1 MSIGSGSFGSSSSA
15 AGNVAASRRLP
26 SKTMQRIMAL
36 RLSQKTAAAEVE
48 MRARETGASP
58 DSSAMAYDDREE
70 PGAVDDSKTRR
81 LGLIDLLRGPF
92 DVKSVAL
99 TGLFVL
105 AVFYT
110 MYFMRAMLLPLVL
123 ALLLSYLLTPL
134 VRGLGQIHVRPPLG
148 AAIILLSLVGL
159 LGYGIY
165 FLSEPVA
172 GWIEKAPYS
181 LHQLQQKLLPLKK
194 PIEKVAQAT
203 GEIDKLTSPEQPQ
216 QPVAQTV
223 VVKRSAFFEAF
234 LTQGPEFVASTVVML
249 ILLYFL
255 LAYDG
260 VFLSKI
266 IKVTPKLGDKKKAVS
281 IMREIESQISRYL
294 LTITLINIGLGIA
307 VGTTVHFLGL
317 RNPIMWGAMVAVLN
331 FIPYLGALT
340 GIICMTLGAVLSYDS
355 LGYAMVFPAS
365 YLIIAILEGNFITPW
380 VLGRSLTLNP
390 VLILI
395 ALAFWGWMWG
405 ISGMILAVPILATFK
420 IFCDHIEPMAPV
432 SEFMS

>member
-1 MSIGSGSFGSSSSA
+1 
-15 AGNVAASRRLP
+15 
-26 SKTMQRIMAL
+26 MA
-36 RLSQKTAAAEVE
+36 V
-48 MRARETGASP
+48 
-58 DSSAMAYDDREE
+58 DDREE
-70 PGAVDDSKTRR
+70 IGTAEKPEARPLRLTDAFRR
-81 LGLIDLLRGPF
+81 PF
-92 DVKSVAL
+92 DIRSFAL

-123 ALLLSYLLTPL
+123 ALLLSYLLAPVVRALGRIRIGPAMGSAL
-134 VRGLGQIHVRPPLG
+134 V
-148 AAIILLSLVGL
+148 LLSVVGVLV
-159 LGYGIY
+159 YGVS
-165 FLSEPVA
+165 FLSEPAA
-172 GWIEKAPYS
+172 GWLEKAPYS
-181 LHQLQQKLLPLKK
+181 LHQLQEKLLPLKK
-194 PIEKVAQAT
+194 PIEQVAQAT
-203 GEIDKLTSPEQPQ
+203 GELDKLTAPEASQEKP
-216 QPVAQTV
+216 QTV
-223 VVKRSAFFEAF
+223 VVKRSAFAEKFF
-234 LTQGPEFVASTVVML
+234 TQGPEFIASTVVMF

-260 VFLSKI
+260 VFLDKI
-266 IKVTPKLGDKKKAVS
+266 IRVTPKLGDKKRAVS

-294 LTITLINIGLGIA
+294 LTITLINIGLGIS
-307 VGTTVHFLGL
+307 VGLTVYFLGL

-355 LGYAMVFPAS
+355 LGYAMIFPAS
-365 YLIIAILEGNFITPW
+365 YLLIAIIEGNFITPW

-420 IFCDHIEPMAPV
+420 IFCEHIEPMKPV

>member
-1 MSIGSGSFGSSSSA
+1 MTFDDRQETGPSSSA
-15 AGNVAASRRLP
+15 AKAR
-26 SKTMQRIMAL
+26 QL
-36 RLSQKTAAAEVE
+36 RLTD
-48 MRARETGASP
+48 M
-58 DSSAMAYDDREE
+58 
-70 PGAVDDSKTRR
+70 
-81 LGLIDLLRGPF
+81 LRGPF
-92 DVKSVAL
+92 DIKSIAL

-123 ALLLSYLLTPL
+123 ALLLSYLLAPL
-134 VRGLGQIHVRPPLG
+134 VRALGRIRIGPPLG
-148 AAIILLSLVGL
+148 AAVVLLSVIGL
-159 LGYGIY
+159 LVYGIS
-165 FLSEPVA
+165 FLSEPA
-172 GWIEKAPYS
+172 ASWLEKAPYS
-181 LHQLQQKLLPLKK
+181 LHQIQQKLLPLKK

-203 GEIDKLTSPEQPQ
+203 GEIDKLTTPAEPHATQP
-216 QPVAQTV
+216 QTV
-223 VVKRSAFFEAF
+223 VVKRSAFAEAF
-234 LTQGPEFVASTVVML
+234 FTQGPEFVASAVVMF

-260 VFLSKI
+260 VFLTKI
-266 IKVTPKLGDKKKAVS
+266 IRITPRLGDKKRAVS

-317 RNPIMWGAMVAVLN
+317 RNPIMWGAMVAILN
-331 FIPYLGALT
+331 FVPYLGALT

-365 YLIIAILEGNFITPW
+365 YLIIAILEVNFITPW

-420 IFCDHIEPMAPV
+420 IFCDHIKPMAPV
-432 SEFMS
+432 AEFMS

>member
-1 MSIGSGSFGSSSSA
+1 
-15 AGNVAASRRLP
+15 
-26 SKTMQRIMAL
+26 
-36 RLSQKTAAAEVE
+36 
-48 MRARETGASP
+48 MRAREKGGSL
-58 DSSAMAYDDREE
+58 DSSAMAFDDREE
-70 PGAVDDSKTRR
+70 TGTAGKPALARLRLKDVLRR
-81 LGLIDLLRGPF
+81 PF
-92 DVKSVAL
+92 DIKSVAL

-123 ALLLSYLLTPL
+123 ALLLSYLLAPL
-134 VRGLGQIHVRPPLG
+134 VRALGRIRIGPPI
-148 AAIILLSLVGL
+148 AAALVLLSLIGAVV
-159 LGYGIY
+159 YGVS
-165 FLSEPVA
+165 FLSEPA
-172 GWIEKAPYS
+172 ADWLEKAPYS
-181 LHQLQQKLLPLKK
+181 LQQLQQKLLPLKK

-203 GEIDKLTSPEQPQ
+203 GEIDKLTTPEPPQAQPQ
-216 QPVAQTV
+216 AV
-223 VVKRSAFFEAF
+223 VVKRSAFAEAF
-234 LTQGPEFVASTVVML
+234 FTQGPEFVASMVVMF

-260 VFLSKI
+260 LFLTKI
-266 IKVTPKLGDKKKAVS
+266 IRVTPRLGDKKRAVS

-317 RNPIMWGAMVAVLN
+317 RNPIMWGVMVALLN

-355 LGYAMVFPAS
+355 LGYALVFPAS

-432 SEFMS
+432 GEFMS

>member
-1 MSIGSGSFGSSSSA
+1 
-15 AGNVAASRRLP
+15 
-26 SKTMQRIMAL
+26 MAF
-36 RLSQKTAAAEVE
+36 
-48 MRARETGASP
+48 
-58 DSSAMAYDDREE
+58 DDREE
-70 PGAVDDSKTRR
+70 TGTAGKSSLRR
-81 LGLIDLLRGPF
+81 LRLTDVLRRPF

-123 ALLLSYLLTPL
+123 ALLLSYLLAPL
-134 VRGLGQIHVRPPLG
+134 VRALGRLRVGPPI
-148 AAIILLSLVGL
+148 AAALVLLSLIGSLAYAISFV
-159 LGYGIY
+159 
-165 FLSEPVA
+165 SEPAA
-172 GWIEKAPYS
+172 GWLEKAPYS

-216 QPVAQTV
+216 AQAQTV
-223 VVKRSAFFEAF
+223 VVKRSAFAELF
-234 LTQGPEFVASTVVML
+234 LTQGPEFVASAVVMF

-260 VFLSKI
+260 VFLTKI
-266 IKVTPKLGDKKKAVS
+266 IRVTPRLGDKKRAVS
-281 IMREIESQISRYL
+281 IMREIEAQISRYL

-317 RNPIMWGAMVAVLN
+317 PNPIMWGAMVAVLN
-331 FIPYLGALT
+331 FVPYLGALT
-340 GIICMTLGAVLSYDS
+340 GIICMTLGAVLSFDS
-355 LGYAMVFPAS
+355 LGYAMIFPAS
-365 YLIIAILEGNFITPW
+365 YLLIAILEGNFITPW
-380 VLGRSLTLNP
+380 ILGRSLTLNP

-432 SEFMS
+432 AEFMS

>member
-1 MSIGSGSFGSSSSA
+1 
-15 AGNVAASRRLP
+15 
-26 SKTMQRIMAL
+26 MAF
-36 RLSQKTAAAEVE
+36 
-48 MRARETGASP
+48 
-58 DSSAMAYDDREE
+58 DDREE
-70 PGAVDDSKTRR
+70 IGTADKSEVRGLRLTDVLRR
-81 LGLIDLLRGPF
+81 PF

-123 ALLLSYLLTPL
+123 ALLLSYLLAPL
-134 VRGLGQIHVRPPLG
+134 VRALGRVRVGPPF
-148 AAIILLSLVGL
+148 AAALVLLSLVGL
-159 LGYGIY
+159 LIYGIS
-165 FLSEPVA
+165 FLSEPAA
-172 GWIEKAPYS
+172 GWLEKAPYS
-181 LHQLQQKLLPLKK
+181 LQQLQQKLLPLKK

-216 QPVAQTV
+216 EKTQTV
-223 VVKRSAFFEAF
+223 VVKRSAFAEAF
-234 LTQGPEFVASTVVML
+234 FTQGPEFVASMVVML

-260 VFLSKI
+260 VFLNKI
-266 IKVTPKLGDKKKAVS
+266 IRVTPRLGDKKRAVS
-281 IMREIESQISRYL
+281 IMREIEAQISRYL

-307 VGTTVHFLGL
+307 VGMTVHFLGL
-317 RNPIMWGAMVAVLN
+317 RNPIMWGVMVALLN
-331 FIPYLGALT
+331 FVPYLGALT
-340 GIICMTLGAVLSYDS
+340 GIICMTLGAVLSFDS
-355 LGYAMVFPAS
+355 LAYAMIFPTS

-390 VLILI
+390 VLILV

-420 IFCDHIEPMAPV
+420 IFCDHIEPMRPV

>member
-1 MSIGSGSFGSSSSA
+1 MGTA
-15 AGNVAASRRLP
+15 DEPKVRR
-26 SKTMQRIMAL
+26 L
-36 RLSQKTAAAEVE
+36 RLSDVL
-48 MRARETGASP
+48 
-58 DSSAMAYDDREE
+58 
-70 PGAVDDSKTRR
+70 RR
-81 LGLIDLLRGPF
+81 PF
-92 DVKSVAL
+92 DIKSVAL
-99 TGLFVL
+99 TGLFML

-134 VRGLGQIHVRPPLG
+134 VRALGRLRIRPPLG
-148 AAIILLSLVGL
+148 AAIVLLSLIGL
-159 LGYGIY
+159 LVYGISL
-165 FLSEPVA
+165 LSEPAA

-181 LHQLQQKLLPLKK
+181 LHQLQQKLTPLKK

-203 GEIDKLTSPEQPQ
+203 GEIDKLTSPEQAQPQ
-216 QPVAQTV
+216 TQTV
-223 VVKRSAFFEAF
+223 VVKKSALDEIFF
-234 LTQGPEFVASTVVML
+234 TQGPEFVASAVVMI
-249 ILLYFL
+249 ILLFFL
-255 LAYDG
+255 LASDG
-260 VFLSKI
+260 VFLTKI
-266 IKVTPKLGDKKKAVS
+266 IRVTPRLGDKKRAVS
-281 IMREIESQISRYL
+281 IMREIETQISRYL
-294 LTITLINIGLGIA
+294 LTITAINIGLGIA

-317 RNPIMWGAMVAVLN
+317 RNPIMWGVMVAILN

-355 LGYAMVFPAS
+355 LGYAMIFPAS
-365 YLIIAILEGNFITPW
+365 YLLIALLEGNFITPW